1 MEKAEGRWRQRR
13 KVIINLNFSCDKVVI
28 GLGIMD
34 YLTEEDRS
42 GRAGGPG
49 PRFPGTEG
57 ERGSGRVQDAQYTKR
72 RSSRGSVPPT
82 WGD

>member
-34 YLTEEDRS
+34 YLTEEDLKFKHQAKRLNQMVKI
-42 GRAGGPG
+42 
-49 PRFPGTEG
+49 FK
-57 ERGSGRVQDAQYTKR
+57 AQAQLFTY
-72 RSSRGSVPPT
+72 SIS
-82 WGD
+82 

>member
-34 YLTEEDRS
+34 YLTEEDLKFKHQAKRLNQ
-42 GRAGGPG
+42 
-49 PRFPGTEG
+49 
-57 ERGSGRVQDAQYTKR
+57 RVKIFKAQAQLFTY
-72 RSSRGSVPPT
+72 SIS
-82 WGD
+82 